1 MYLLSGIGLES
12 LEQNHGT
19 AVAGER
25 LVSVLALFVSNCK
38 WQSTVR
44 IQSVIGAHAKYTLW
58 RVQVYGYQWD
68 LLYRTVYCEYGAC
81 LMATNCSVRD
91 KITQHFWVGNSHK
104 WRANGI
110 YISPPISR
118 NILLRFYPSFLLLI
132 HMIHMNYVTPKLA
145 KLLNLLSFSECLY
158 INLLSLLFK
167 F

>member
-58 RVQVYGYQWD
+58 RVQVYGYQ
-68 LLYRTVYCEYGAC
+68 
-81 LMATNCSVRD
+81 
-91 KITQHFWVGNSHK
+91 
-104 WRANGI
+104 
-110 YISPPISR
+110 
-118 NILLRFYPSFLLLI
+118 
-132 HMIHMNYVTPKLA
+132 
-145 KLLNLLSFSECLY
+145 
-158 INLLSLLFK
+158 
-167 F
+167 